1 MYGGLRSNLIRF
13 DLSFAMY
20 SYYFLDYIVKVL
32 MEGPLKNNYVEGQPS
47 LNEWNENENEWLV
60 NSISENL
67 TFSPENVE
75 NVSIR
80 PWKDYVRKYT
90 QT

>member
-1 MYGGLRSNLIRF
+1 
-13 DLSFAMY
+13 
-20 SYYFLDYIVKVL
+20 

-60 NSISENL
+60 NSISDNL

-80 PWKDYVRKYT
+80 PWLCTSLFWVVVFSIIVILKH
-90 QT
+90 